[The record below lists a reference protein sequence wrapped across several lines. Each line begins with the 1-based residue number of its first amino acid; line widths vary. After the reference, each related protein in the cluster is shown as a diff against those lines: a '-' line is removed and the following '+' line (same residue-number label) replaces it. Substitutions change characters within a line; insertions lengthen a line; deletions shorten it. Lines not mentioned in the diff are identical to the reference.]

1 MNQAFFVVGT
11 DTGVGKTH
19 ATCALLHATRQ
30 RGYTSLAMKPIAA
43 GVADDGRN
51 SDVTQLLAAS
61 SATPALE
68 LVNPYL
74 FMPPIAPHIAARE
87 AGRSIE
93 IAVIVNACQS
103 LRQQAQVLWVE
114 GVGGFRVP
122 LDEQLDS
129 ADLAVA
135 LNLPLV
141 LVVGMR
147 LGCLNHALLTMEA
160 MQARQL
166 RLVGWIAN
174 RIDAAMTRFEANL
187 ETLSARLAAPLLGVI
202 PYGAS
207 PLRAAALLSLD
218 AIPELAGSTHEPA
231 NSSQP
236 PAQHFPNPDRAQP

>member
-11 DTGVGKTH
+11 DTNVGKTH

-30 RGYTSLAMKPIAA
+30 RGLTSLAMKPIAA
-43 GVADDGRN
+43 GVEDDGRN
-51 SDVTQLLAAS
+51 GDVTQLLASAS
-61 SATPALE
+61 APADLA

-87 AGRSIE
+87 AGRRIE
-93 IAVIVNACQS
+93 IAVITAACAA
-103 LRQQAQVLWVE
+103 LRQQAEVLWVE

-122 LDEQLDS
+122 LDEQVDS

-135 LNLPLV
+135 LNLPLL

-147 LGCLNHALLTMEA
+147 LGCLNHALLTVEA
-160 MQARQL
+160 MQARNL

-174 RIDAAMTRFEANL
+174 RIDASMARFEANL
-187 ETLSARLAAPLLGVI
+187 ETLSARLAVPLLGVI

-207 PLRAAALLSLD
+207 PARAAALLSLD
-218 AIPELAGSTHEPA
+218 AILGLATHK
-231 NSSQP
+231 QP
-236 PAQHFPNPDRAQP
+236 